1 MASAPPPPPP
11 PHAPPFVDSDKAIA
25 LDMVLVCVGGLLAL
39 LVQQW
44 LSMRQWSLLTDAGSG
59 MLLGV
64 VFNLSFFMLWVI
76 TPELTYHMRTLA
88 LDQSAHDIIYFG
100 LLPPI
105 IFEAGFTM
113 RKRKFFANFST
124 IMLYAVFGTTI
135 AMLCTG
141 AILWG
146 ANEAQLLW
154 TQFTFPQ
161 IMMFS
166 ALISATD
173 PVATLST
180 LKHLHATPLLYDL
193 IFGESTLNDALGVV
207 LFSFF
212 RELNEAQGGED
223 SPDAAAAVGRLV
235 TVVVGS
241 ITCGMLI
248 ALTSAFITKRLH
260 ELPPRQRPKAP
271 AELGMLLL
279 FAVLSYTL
287 GEWLDLSG
295 IMAIF
300 FTGIL
305 MRHYTF
311 YNLSAASQKSAR
323 TMFITI
329 AGLCETSLAVL
340 LGVAI
345 VDYAV
350 RAFLPVPSLYLP
362 CTFPVPSL
370 YLPHRCAP
378 SSPTT
383 KARPAST
390 MNGTSAGA
398 GGGLRGRRV
407 HRRGRGHDH
416 SVRRTPLRRRR

>member
-235 TVVVGS
+235 AVVVGS

-362 CTFPVPSL
+362 CTFPVPS
-370 YLPHRCAP
+370 A
-378 SSPTT
+378 
-383 KARPAST
+383 
-390 MNGTSAGA
+390 
-398 GGGLRGRRV
+398 
-407 HRRGRGHDH
+407 
-416 SVRRTPLRRRR
+416 